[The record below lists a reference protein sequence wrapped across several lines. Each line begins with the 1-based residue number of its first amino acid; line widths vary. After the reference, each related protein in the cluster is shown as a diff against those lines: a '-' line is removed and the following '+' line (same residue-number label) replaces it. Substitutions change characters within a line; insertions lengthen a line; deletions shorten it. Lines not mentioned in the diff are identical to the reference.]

1 MVQKKTPKNSTMTF
15 PQGTS
20 LGAQWS
26 GLPSLHRRG
35 HLVGELRSRLPTGAV
50 KNIMNFINKI
60 FKSKPNSDTGSRL
73 DVATGRGWGWVTWV
87 KGGRPP
93 APGAAAPVMATG
105 VSHTQLTAY

>member
-1 MVQKKTPKNSTMTF
+1 MPENGVNCSQE
-15 PQGTS
+15 GD
-20 LGAQWS
+20 
-26 GLPSLHRRG
+26 G
-35 HLVGELRSRLPTGAV
+35 HMLRVGEFKTIFFPAQDCLCLGMPMTAYGPL
-50 KNIMNFINKI
+50 IMWEI